1 MTVDRSSDARAG
13 GRDPTLQ
20 APGLPL
26 GVYRFVFER
35 AQAAGRRGFDGS
47 AWRGAFGHA
56 LRRTVCVT
64 RLPACEGC
72 LLYRSCVSPY
82 IFETPPPPDAERL
95 RRYPAAPH
103 PFVLVRPLADDPQRT
118 DVEVG
123 VTLVGHAVRQ
133 LPYVVHAMQRAGAA
147 GIGRARVQHELAK
160 VEQQVEGSNEK
171 GWCEVYRPGGLLE
184 TQASFEPQPPPMAGD
199 VRVRLLTPLRARRDG
214 HLVGADAFTPGDLV
228 VPLLRRVSLLSYF
241 HTDRPLEADFKALVT
256 GARAM
261 RASHTDLRWHDWMR
275 YSSRQRTGMRMGG
288 LVGSFVLRA
297 ADAAPF
303 WPLLWLGQWTHAG
316 KAASMGLG
324 RYRLEP
330 ATLPESAPAD
340 G

>member
-1 MTVDRSSDARAG
+1 MTVDRSSNAG
-13 GRDPTLQ
+13 TGGADPALP
-20 APGLPL
+20 APALPL

-47 AWRGAFGHA
+47 AWRGAFGRA

-64 RLPACEGC
+64 RQPACAGC
-72 LLYRSCVSPY
+72 LLYRSCVYPY
-82 IFETPPPPDAERL
+82 IFETPPPPDAERM

-103 PFVLVRPLADDPQRT
+103 PFVLVRPLADDPHRT
-118 DVEVG
+118 EVEVG

-147 GIGRARVQHELAK
+147 GIGRARIRHELAK

-171 GWCEVYRPGGLLE
+171 GWREVYRPGGSLAA
-184 TQASFEPQPPPMAGD
+184 QAAFVPEPPAMAGD
-199 VRVRLLTPLRARRDG
+199 VRVRLLTPLRARRNE
-214 HLVGADAFTPGDLV
+214 HLVGADAFEPGDLV

-241 HTDRPLEADFKALVT
+241 HTDHPLEADFKALVT
-256 GARAM
+256 AARAT
-261 RASHTDLRWHDWMR
+261 RASHADLRWHEWTR
-275 YSSRQRTGMRMGG
+275 YSSRQRTDMRMGG

-297 ADAAPF
+297 GDAAPF